1 MFLNLIGE
9 ENVAVDEKINSN
21 KGCFWIHSLR
31 IFRWF
36 IVRLTV
42 TKVVFELM
50 NKKLDMMILLWLTVA
65 KVVLNEL
72 SNGNI

>member
-1 MFLNLIGE
+1 M
-9 ENVAVDEKINSN
+9 INSN
-21 KGCFWIHSLR
+21 KGCFWI
-31 IFRWF
+31 IEYYKNNPDAP
-36 IVRLTV
+36 RLTV

-50 NKKLDMMILLWLTVA
+50 NKKLDMMILLWLTVT